1 MAITRTHLAPV
12 ILRSPHFPFYAEPC
26 HVQKWLQVQ
35 VFSCSKY
42 IWSALVIGMLG
53 NLTREISDWLI
64 WWLPIFSNWCW
75 HNFQTNVVICIKK
88 VLRVKHGQ
96 QLHKFNYRH
105 ISLKTWS
112 VSGNA
117 VSRVTLVQCF
127 ALSVQ
132 IREIILKALPRL
144 SGVMCSFVG
153 STFCVNSAMQS
164 QWNDLSRIKDFLH
177 HSWFWSPCIATPA
190 SILCKVWT
198 REWKQ
203 TRASAHSAIVTY
215 LCVYADTSVWGGGR
229 LNPLSPQVRN

>member
-1 MAITRTHLAPV
+1 M
-12 ILRSPHFPFYAEPC
+12 
-26 HVQKWLQVQ
+26 
-35 VFSCSKY
+35 
-42 IWSALVIGMLG
+42 
-53 NLTREISDWLI
+53 
-64 WWLPIFSNWCW
+64 
-75 HNFQTNVVICIKK
+75 ICIKE

-117 VSRVTLVQCF
+117 VSRVTGAMLWT

-144 SGVMCSFVG
+144 SGVLCSFLG
-153 STFCVNSAMQS
+153 STYCVNSAMQS

-215 LCVYADTSVWGGGR
+215 LCVSVWAEGGR
-229 LNPLSPQVRN
+229 EAKSTFFSIAQLVASIVHFNQTQLWIQYNQCPINPYPLYLPKVLIFGSCYKGLWGWSVEELKANIFIAVFGLKTQQHQLPKKKIW